1 MFKVQIALI
10 ISAGLIVASVLLS
23 YSGIYSSADNV
34 LPFLLAGAFLLW
46 CFYTAKKHSGKKN
59 RRND

>member
-1 MFKVQIALI
+1 MFKMQLLLI
-10 ISAGLIVASVLLS
+10 VLAGLIVASILLS
-23 YSGIYSSADNV
+23 YSGVYSSADNI
-34 LPFLLAGAFLLW
+34 LPFLLVAAFLLW